1 MREVTLHS
9 ALDRQL
15 PSQDSHAPAACL
27 VHFPAAPMC
36 PGRQRRPGYGFDG
49 DYFAQG
55 GANSTNLPPL

>member
-1 MREVTLHS
+1 
-9 ALDRQL
+9 
-15 PSQDSHAPAACL
+15 
-27 VHFPAAPMC
+27 MC